1 MLQNICYG
9 FRMVNCSLIRERS
22 DKMATN
28 ASNFGISNATYGRST
43 AGQKAIVNN
52 FQGDIERALKALD
65 ADNAEYK
72 ALRKTISD
80 NWSGADANA
89 FLKLLDDKRTSIQS
103 KVKKFKSAYSTVIN
117 EDNSK
122 FIAGQKRIASNMGE
136 DKVIISEW

>member
-1 MLQNICYG
+1 
-9 FRMVNCSLIRERS
+9 
-22 DKMATN
+22 MATNASKN

>member
-1 MLQNICYG
+1 
-9 FRMVNCSLIRERS
+9 
-22 DKMATN
+22 MATN
-28 ASNFGISNATYGRST
+28 ASNFGMSNATYGRST
-43 AGQKAIVNN
+43 AGQKVIVNQ
-52 FQGDIERALKALD
+52 FQACITKAVKALD

-80 NWSGADANA
+80 NWSGADANE
-89 FLKLLDDKRTSIQS
+89 FLKLLDDKRKSIQS
-103 KVKKFKSAYSTVIN
+103 KVKKFNSAYSTVIS